1 MKKLPMSIVH
11 PVCYLSAMSNPSCCS
26 CFKPKA
32 NLICGICQD
41 TICKKCTQFVAENSF
56 SFLKKIPKDLT
67 PTAFCETCYTQKV
80 LPELNKYNEMME
92 QAKNILVF
100 MKAQFKET
108 RFVKRLEDPITI
120 AECADYD
127 EIILRLA
134 FKAVELNFNGIIDV
148 DITAKK
154 VRTGNYQTSV
164 FSATAIPANILEDR
178 LIKDKSNWSS
188 LNRSGPN

>member
-1 MKKLPMSIVH
+1 MLILRRVW
-11 PVCYLSAMSNPSCCS
+11 YLFAMTSPSCCS

-32 NLICGICQD
+32 NLVCGLCQD
-41 TICKKCTQFVAENSF
+41 TICKKCTQFVEEGGF
-56 SFLKKIPKDLT
+56 SFLKKVPADLLH
-67 PTAFCETCYTQKV
+67 TAFCETCFTQKI
-80 LPELNKYNEMME
+80 LPEQSKYNEMME
-92 QAKNILVF
+92 QAKNTFVF

-120 AECADYD
+120 AECSDYD

-134 FKAVELNFNGIIDV
+134 FKAVELNLNGIIDV

-164 FSATAIPANILEDR
+164 FSGTAIPVNILEER
-178 LIKDKSNWSS
+178 LIKDRSNWSH
-188 LNRSGPN
+188 PN